1 MPQVRAALEGPAA
14 VTCLAELGVWLC
26 WGVPG
31 LLAVS
36 AGAWWLEDRGI
47 WPVGHK

>member
-1 MPQVRAALEGPAA
+1 MLEMRPASEGPAA
-14 VTCLAELGVWLC
+14 VTCLALLC
-26 WGVPG
+26 WGVAG

-47 WPVGHK
+47 WPVGHR